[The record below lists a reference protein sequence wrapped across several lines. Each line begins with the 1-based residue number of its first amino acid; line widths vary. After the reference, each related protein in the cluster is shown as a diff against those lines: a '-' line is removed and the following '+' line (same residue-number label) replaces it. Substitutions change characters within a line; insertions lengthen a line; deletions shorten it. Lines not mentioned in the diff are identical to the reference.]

1 MTSVIR
7 SIRRRVAPAGTNE
20 RGIPMPR
27 DAIHLNGVVQEEDRQ
42 IIKIGE
48 GDGEKSYVLRMMT
61 RDVRRKIN
69 AVQRK
74 LEELDAKR
82 ATTDLDLDTYYDQ
95 GSTCTWRASM
105 FSLRLTRPGSR
116 SIAPRRVSSCAR
128 STRRTS

>member
-1 MTSVIR
+1 
-7 SIRRRVAPAGTNE
+7 
-20 RGIPMPR
+20 MPR

-48 GDGEKSYVLRMMT
+48 GDGEKAYVLRMMT

-74 LEELDAKR
+74 LEELDTKR

-95 GSTCTWRASM
+95 GVDLYLEGVDVLLEIDTSGESKHRTAASKQLRAQYQENKLTWAQVASHYNG
-105 FSLRLTRPGSR
+105 LCELAEEVRP
-116 SIAPRRVSSCAR
+116 I
-128 STRRTS
+128 

>member
-1 MTSVIR
+1 
-7 SIRRRVAPAGTNE
+7 
-20 RGIPMPR
+20 MPR

-42 IIKIGE
+42 IVKIGE

-74 LEELDAKR
+74 LEELDTKR

-95 GSTCTWRASM
+95 GVDLYLEGVDVLLEIDTSGESKHRTAASKQLRAQYQENKLTWAQVASHYNG
-105 FSLRLTRPGSR
+105 LCELAEEVRP
-116 SIAPRRVSSCAR
+116 I
-128 STRRTS
+128 

>member
-1 MTSVIR
+1 
-7 SIRRRVAPAGTNE
+7 
-20 RGIPMPR
+20 MPR

-48 GDGEKSYVLRMMT
+48 GDGEKAYVLRMMT

-74 LEELDAKR
+74 LEELDTKR

-95 GSTCTWRASM
+95 GVDLYLEGVDVLLEIDTSGESKHRTAASKQLRAQYQENKLTWAQVAGHYNG
-105 FSLRLTRPGSR
+105 LCELAEEVRP
-116 SIAPRRVSSCAR
+116 I
-128 STRRTS
+128 

>member
-1 MTSVIR
+1 
-7 SIRRRVAPAGTNE
+7 
-20 RGIPMPR
+20 MPR

-74 LEELDAKR
+74 LEELDTKR

-95 GSTCTWRASM
+95 GVDLYLEGVDVLLEIDTSGESKHRTPASKQLRAQYQENKLGWSQVANYYAG
-105 FSLRLTRPGSR
+105 LRDETEATRP
-116 SIAPRRVSSCAR
+116 I
-128 STRRTS
+128 